1 MGENMKI
8 KIQEL
13 GLQCLEWTNPTSV
26 GLFITRKRKLWIT
39 N

>member
-13 GLQCLEWTNPTSV
+13 GLQCLGWTNRASV
-26 GLFITRKRKLWIT
+26 GLFRTL
-39 N
+39 